1 MRFIKSCHVSFPF
14 LGLALVLIL
23 TSNVL
28 AQPEAPAQPPAEKA
42 PADVEK
48 EPESFRE
55 QTIYIPYDKLYKVF
69 EQPGRGV
76 FLPYEKFQQLWQR
89 ANQNAAATRQ
99 QQAPLRS
106 LIKVINSEAN
116 VQQDVV
122 MVTANLTIELI
133 GAGWHEVP
141 LNLADAAILSA
152 KIGDTDARVVRR
164 GNGYALLTEV
174 TKTDPPAS
182 TEIQLKLEYAKAFK
196 RTPGLNHFTVQ
207 APQASVNR
215 WKIRVPEKG
224 VKIQV
229 QPMVAAS
236 EDGNTGDQPPPLAAP
251 QETVM
256 DAFFGAT
263 PSVVISWTPKAEGA
277 SGLQALATVEA
288 RQMVTISEGVQRTRA
303 ELTYQITRAKL
314 SELTLRVP
322 LQYKVTGIFDDNVRQ
337 WEVKEVGEG
346 QDITIQL
353 FQPTIGNQKLIVDLE
368 RFDIGLGM
376 AADMQSAIVGIPT
389 IEALNVA
396 RQQGILLVQLGS
408 GLQAEVSRRAG
419 LLQVD
424 AKEVVGK
431 NWQFAYRYA
440 ALPFV
445 LELKVDKVA
454 PEVTTRELVEVQF
467 SPQRVRSTLTA
478 VFEIKRAGVFQLGL
492 LIPEGYRIRAL
503 RGQKIGN
510 AQPLQVDGHHQDEE
524 DPTRYDVNLS
534 RKAMGLVGLFVDIE
548 KTVTDPNL
556 ATPTGE
562 SSDYP
567 LEIPRVDPSR
577 VERVNGNIVVNAPIS
592 LRVTPEDLTGIR
604 SVSFDDAFKN
614 VARVQNLPAQLQ
626 PQHSYEY
633 SSEEFTGNFSLIRR
647 QPEVNVDQLMHVD
660 IESGIVT
667 YQIELNYQILYS
679 GVKTLRLDVPTS
691 LVGTIRN
698 TSNTIQES
706 NLEPA
711 PMDLADG
718 YTAWQLKSSQEL
730 IGNQRLTLTWQTEI
744 GDLNIGSSTLL
755 DLPYL
760 IPQDVQRSSGQ
771 IVISKSENLDVVPTE
786 KRENL
791 RPIDPEHDLADGRK
805 IENASQAYEF
815 HQDWSLQAKITRY
828 DLQDI
833 KPTAIERSVYR
844 VRLDQNNNISVQA
857 VLLVRSVNQRIGL
870 AFPSGADMTSEPL
883 KINGVE
889 TSLEYE
895 GEADKDKQYY
905 VPLRNASSELPVL
918 LEVNYRIKESGGKIP
933 VLGFDEDTAVHDCYL
948 FLQVPEDWEL
958 VGYRGDWDD
967 YLPGSWIDSLAGG
980 AIALGMGDR
989 PPQPDSQQI
998 IQDMQQRAGG
1008 GMVVQNPLIGTP
1020 IPFTSLDPQE
1030 PLTVTTLSARSLH
1043 LSVFVLLGIFAIAGI
1058 RQKLA
1063 HQLVMLIVLMAVSIG
1078 IGIALPL
1085 LSDKAF
1091 GAEAALTIIGI
1102 VITWMILD
1110 AVQVMRKTPLPI
1122 FSKFFTEKE
1131 TPSSDSSNSAPPG
1144 DKAIDEN
1151 PATETE
1157 EEEKITLEPAED
1169 EDAAEAPE
1177 NTNTDA
1183 AAQSDTTDA
1192 EADPPPSD
1200 DSSSDDESNE
1210 EGSA

>member
-1 MRFIKSCHVSFPF
+1 M
-14 LGLALVLIL
+14 LGLALVLTL
-23 TSNVL
+23 TNSAL
-28 AQPEAPAQPPAEKA
+28 AQPENPAQPPAQNA
-42 PADVEK
+42 PADAGK
-48 EPESFRE
+48 ESTSLRE

-76 FLPYEKFQQLWQR
+76 FLPYEKFQELWQR
-89 ANQNAAATRQ
+89 ANQNAASPRY

-106 LIKVINSEAN
+106 LIKVIDSEAN
-116 VQQDVV
+116 VRQDVV
-122 MVTANLTIELI
+122 VVTANLTIELI
-133 GAGWHEVP
+133 GTGWHEVP

-152 KIGDTDARVVRR
+152 KLGDADARVIRR
-164 GNGYALLTEV
+164 GNGYSLLIEV
-174 TKTDPPAS
+174 SEEKLLSPA
-182 TEIQLKLEYAKAFK
+182 EIQLKLEYAKAFK
-196 RTPGLNHFTVQ
+196 RTPGLNQFTIQ

-236 EDGNTGDQPPPLAAP
+236 ENSNAGDQQPPLAAAE
-251 QETVM
+251 ETVLN
-256 DAFFGAT
+256 AFFGAT

-314 SELTLRVP
+314 AELTLRVP
-322 LQYKVTGIFDDNVRQ
+322 LQYKVTGVFDDNVRQ
-337 WEVKEVGEG
+337 WEVEEVDEG
-346 QDITIQL
+346 QEVKIQL

-376 AADMQSAIVGIPT
+376 EANMQSAIVGIPS

-396 RQQGILLVQLGS
+396 RQQGVVLVQLGP

-445 LELKVDKVA
+445 LDLKVDKVA
-454 PEVTTRELVEVQF
+454 PEISTNELVEVQF
-467 SPQRVRSTLTA
+467 TPQRVRATLTA
-478 VFEIKRAGVFQLGL
+478 VFDIKRAGVFQLSL
-492 LIPEGYRIRAL
+492 LLPEGYRIRAL
-503 RGQKIGN
+503 RGQKIGD
-510 AQPLQVDGHHQDEE
+510 AQPLQVDGHHQNEE
-524 DPTRYDVNLS
+524 EPTRYDVNLS
-534 RKAMGLVGLFVDIE
+534 RKALGKVGLFVDIE
-548 KTVTDPNL
+548 RTVTDPNL

-567 LEIPRVDPSR
+567 LEIPRVDPNS
-577 VERVNGNIVVNAPIS
+577 VDRVNGNIVINAPIS

-604 SVSFDDAFKN
+604 SVSFSDAFKD
-614 VARVQNLPAQLQ
+614 VARVQSLPAKLR
-626 PQHSYEY
+626 PQHAYEY
-633 SSEEFTGNFSLIRR
+633 SSEEFTGTFSLIRR

-660 IESGIVT
+660 IESGTVT
-667 YQIELNYQILYS
+667 YNVELNYQILYS

-691 LVGTIRN
+691 LVGIIRN

-706 NLEPA
+706 PLDPA
-711 PMDLADG
+711 PMDLAEG

-730 IGNQRLTLTWQTEI
+730 IGSQRLTLTWQTEI

-760 IPQDVQRSSGQ
+760 IPQEVQRSSGQ

-791 RPIDPEHDLADGRK
+791 RPIDPEHDLAGGRK

-815 HQDWSLQAKITRY
+815 HQDWSLQTKITRY
-828 DLQDI
+828 DLEEI

-844 VRLDQNNNISVQA
+844 IRLDQNNNISVQA

-895 GEADKDKQYY
+895 GDADKAKQYY
-905 VPLRNASSELPVL
+905 VPLRNASGNLPIL
-918 LEVNYRIKESGGKIP
+918 LEVNYRIKSSGGKIP
-933 VLGFDEDTAVHDCYL
+933 VLGFDEHTAVHDCYL
-948 FLQVPEDWEL
+948 FLQIPEDWEL
-958 VGYRGDWDD
+958 IGYSGDWDD
-967 YLPGSWIDSLAGG
+967 YLPGSWIDSLMGSV
-980 AIALGMGDR
+980 IATTMGDST
-989 PPQPDSQQI
+989 PQPDPHQI
-998 IQDMQQRAGG
+998 IEDMQQRAGG
-1008 GMVVQNPLIGTP
+1008 GIVVQNPLIGKP
-1020 IPFTSLDPQE
+1020 IPFTSLDPQK
-1030 PLTVTTLSARSLH
+1030 PLTVRTIASRWLH
-1043 LSVFVLLGIFAIAGI
+1043 LSVFVLLGIFAVAGI
-1058 RQKLA
+1058 RQKLG
-1063 HQLVMLIVLMAVSIG
+1063 HQLVMLIALMAVSIA
-1078 IGIALPL
+1078 IGIILPL

-1091 GAEAALTIIGI
+1091 GAEAAVTIVGI
-1102 VITWMILD
+1102 ALAWITLD
-1110 AVQVMRKTPLPI
+1110 AAQVLRKKPLPSFSNI
-1122 FSKFFTEKE
+1122 FARK
-1131 TPSSDSSNSAPPG
+1131 
-1144 DKAIDEN
+1144 KA
-1151 PATETE
+1151 PATGPSNPDAPKDMGPDANRVAATDEAAEIALQPAE
-1157 EEEKITLEPAED
+1157 EADTPPATAEPSEPAS
-1169 EDAAEAPE
+1169 EA
-1177 NTNTDA
+1177 T
-1183 AAQSDTTDA
+1183 
-1192 EADPPPSD
+1192 DPPPAD
-1200 DSSSDDESNE
+1200 DSSE
-1210 EGSA
+1210 EGPA